1 MKIEIRARDG
11 LARGGTLVLDDLR
24 LPSPAA
30 AETAALFPSLGL
42 RSHENVPLAAGEA
55 FVRAWL
61 VPGEEPHAVH
71 PASTEPVPTGAVL
84 MVANWHTALADPA
97 AYVRFIVALKERL
110 PLDAPWYAPAAAL
123 PSNAALLAWTGFDL
137 FDYTGPDL
145 ATSRSRFLMPEGGF
159 SADALESGV
168 CSCPGCAAGDLGMH
182 NRLALDRELAL
193 VRRFVH
199 DGRLRDL
206 VDARCRLD
214 ANLVAVLRLLDRRYA
229 FVERWTPVTG
239 PAPMRANSAEALGRP
254 EVRRFAER
262 VLERYRPAR
271 ADTVVLLP
279 CSARKPYSLS
289 RSHALFQG
297 AVRSRAHELIVTSP
311 LGIVPRELELC
322 YPAAHYDVPVT
333 GYWDAEEVAVI
344 AATLAA
350 YLSRHGFSRVIAH
363 LEGGALRVAEAAAR
377 EVGCTLEPTVV
388 DGRPTSD
395 ASLALLDASLDGSRR
410 QHEDP
415 LRGLALYQFDCEL
428 TSAGLRSRG
437 RYPNV
442 QYLRGRNPVFGIDA
456 EAGLLRP
463 TFEGWSL
470 LGNGYRVEIDD
481 FVPQGDV
488 LAPGVLD
495 ADPRIR
501 PGDEVLVVG
510 PSAYATGRA
519 AMSAG
524 EMLRSTRGVAV
535 RRRKVMKRERE
546 IMQKNPGGS
555 EAV

>member
-1 MKIEIRARDG
+1 MRIEIRARDG
-11 LARGGTLVLDDLR
+11 LGRGGTLVHGDLA
-24 LPSPAA
+24 LPSPAV
-30 AETAALFPSLGL
+30 AETDALFPSLGL
-42 RSHENVPLAAGEA
+42 RTLENVPLAAGET

-71 PASTEPVPTGAVL
+71 PADPGPVSPGAAL
-84 MVANWHTALADPA
+84 MVANWHTVLADPA
-97 AYVRFIVALKERL
+97 AYVRFLVALKERL
-110 PLDAPWYAPAAAL
+110 PPDAPWYAPAAAL
-123 PSNAALLAWTGFDL
+123 PSNAALLAWSGFDL
-137 FDYTGPDL
+137 FDYMGPDL
-145 ATSRSRFLMPEGGF
+145 ATARDRFLTTEGEF
-159 SADALESGV
+159 PADALEGGL
-168 CSCPGCAAGDLGMH
+168 CSCPGCASGDLGRH
-182 NRLALDRELAL
+182 NRLALDAELAL

-214 ANLVAVLRLLDRRYA
+214 ANAVAVMRLLDRRYA

-262 VLERYRPAR
+262 VLERYRPVR
-271 ADTVVLLP
+271 TDTVVLLP

-289 RSHALFQG
+289 RSHALFAS
-297 AVRSRAHELIVTSP
+297 AVRDRAHELIVTSP

-322 YPAAHYDVPVT
+322 YPAAQYDVPVT

-344 AATLAA
+344 AASLAS
-350 YLSRHGFSRVIAH
+350 YLERHGFSRVIAH
-363 LEGGALRVAEAAAR
+363 LEGGALRVAQVAAG
-377 EVGCTLEPTVV
+377 EVGCALEPTVV
-388 DGRPTSD
+388 DGRPTSE
-395 ASLALLDASLDGSRR
+395 ASLAELDAALDGSRR
-410 QHEDP
+410 QREDP
-415 LRGLALYQFDCEL
+415 LRGLALYQFDCDL
-428 TSAGLRSRG
+428 SPVGLRSRG

-456 EAGLLRP
+456 ASGLLRP

-470 LGNGYRVEIDD
+470 LGDGYRVEIDD

-524 EMLRSTRGVAV
+524 EMLRSARGVAV

-546 IMQKNPGGS
+546 
-555 EAV
+555 

>member
-1 MKIEIRARDG
+1 MRIEIRTRDG
-11 LARGGTLVLDDLR
+11 LARGGILVLGDLR
-24 LPSPAA
+24 LPSPTA
-30 AETAALFPSLGL
+30 AETDELFPSLRA
-42 RSHENVPLAAGEA
+42 RSQENVPLASGEA

-61 VPGEEPHAVH
+61 VTGEEPYAVH
-71 PASTEPVPTGAVL
+71 PSWPEPVPAGAAFL
-84 MVANWHTALADPA
+84 VANWHTALEDPA
-97 AYVRFIVALKERL
+97 AYVRYLVALKERL
-110 PLDAPWYAPAAAL
+110 PPDAPWYAPAAAL

-145 ATSRSRFLMPEGGF
+145 ATARNRFLVPEGDF
-159 SADALESGV
+159 PSDALDDGL
-168 CSCPGCAAGDLGMH
+168 CSCPGCSEGDLGLH
-182 NRLALDRELAL
+182 NRLGLDRELAL
-193 VRRFVH
+193 VRRFIR

-229 FVERWTPVTG
+229 FIERWTPVTG
-239 PAPMRANSAEALGRP
+239 PAPLRANSAEALARP

-262 VLERYRPAR
+262 VLERYGPIRT
-271 ADTVVLLP
+271 DTVVLLP

-289 RSHALFQG
+289 RSHALFAS

-322 YPAAHYDVPVT
+322 YPAAHYDVPVI

-350 YLSRHGFSRVIAH
+350 YLGRHGFSRVIAH
-363 LEGGALRVAEAAAR
+363 LEGGALRVAEVAAD
-377 EVGCTLEPTVV
+377 EVGCTLERTVV

-395 ASLALLDASLDGSRR
+395 ASLALLDAALDGNRR

-415 LRGLALYQFDCEL
+415 LRGLALYQFDREL
-428 TSAGLRSRG
+428 SSAGLRGRG
-437 RYPNV
+437 RYPNI

-456 EAGLLRP
+456 ESGLLRP

-470 LGNGYRVEIDD
+470 LGHGYRVEIDD

-510 PSAYATGRA
+510 PSACATGRA

-524 EMLRSTRGVAV
+524 EMLRSARGVAV

-546 IMQKNPGGS
+546 LLQKNPAGS

>member
-1 MKIEIRARDG
+1 MRIEIRARDG
-11 LARGGTLVLDDLR
+11 LARGGTLVHADR
-24 LPSPAA
+24 VLPSPGV

-42 RSHENVPLAAGEA
+42 RTLENVPLAAGES

-71 PASTEPVPTGAVL
+71 PADTGPVSPGAAL
-84 MVANWHTALADPA
+84 MVANWHTVLADPG
-97 AYVRFIVALKERL
+97 AYVRFLVALKERL
-110 PLDAPWYAPAAAL
+110 PPDAPWYAPAAAL
-123 PSNAALLAWTGFDL
+123 PSNAALLAWSGFDL
-137 FDYTGPDL
+137 FDYAGPDL
-145 ATSRSRFLMPEGGF
+145 ATARSRFLTTEGEF
-159 SADALESGV
+159 PADALESGL
-168 CSCPGCAAGDLGMH
+168 CSCPGCASGDLGVH
-182 NRLALDRELAL
+182 NRLALDSELAL

-214 ANLVAVLRLLDRRYA
+214 ANSVAVMRLLDRRYE

-262 VLERYRPAR
+262 VLKRYRPAR
-271 ADTVVLLP
+271 TDTVVLLP

-289 RSHALFQG
+289 RSHALFAS
-297 AVRSRAHELIVTSP
+297 AVRDRAHELIVTSP

-344 AATLAA
+344 AATLAS
-350 YLSRHGFSRVIAH
+350 YLERHGFSRVIAH
-363 LEGGALRVAEAAAR
+363 LEGGALRVAEVAAG
-377 EVGCTLEPTVV
+377 EVGCALEPTVV

-395 ASLALLDASLDGSRR
+395 ASLARLDAALDGSRR
-410 QHEDP
+410 QREDP

-428 TSAGLRSRG
+428 AAAGLRSRG

-456 EAGLLRP
+456 ASGLLRP

-470 LGNGYRVEIDD
+470 LGDGYRVEIDD

-524 EMLRSTRGVAV
+524 EMLRSARGVAV

-546 IMQKNPGGS
+546 
-555 EAV
+555 

>member
-11 LARGGTLVLDDLR
+11 LARGGNLVHGDLR
-24 LPSPAA
+24 LPSPGVAD
-30 AETAALFPSLGL
+30 TTALFPSLGL
-42 RSHENVPLAAGEA
+42 RAHENVPLAAGEA

-71 PASTEPVPTGAVL
+71 PAADGPVPSGAAL
-84 MVANWHTALADPA
+84 LVANWHTALADPA
-97 AYVRFIVALKERL
+97 AYVRFLVALKERL
-110 PLDAPWYAPAAAL
+110 PPDAPWYAPAAAL

-145 ATSRSRFLMPEGGF
+145 TTARGRFLLTEGEF
-159 SADALESGV
+159 PADALESGL
-168 CSCPGCAAGDLGMH
+168 CSCPGCAAGDLGLH
-182 NRLALDRELAL
+182 NRLALDRELAF

-214 ANLVAVLRLLDRRYA
+214 AASVAVVRLLDRRYA

-239 PAPMRANSAEALGRP
+239 PSPMRANSGEALGRP

-271 ADTVVLLP
+271 TDTVALLP

-289 RSHALFQG
+289 RSHGLFAG
-297 AVRSRAHELIVTSP
+297 AVRDRAHELIVTSP

-344 AATLAA
+344 AATLAS
-350 YLSRHGFSRVIAH
+350 YLGRHGFSRVIAH
-363 LEGGALRVAEAAAR
+363 LEGGALRVAEVAAG
-377 EVGCTLEPTVV
+377 EVGCALEPTVV

-395 ASLALLDASLDGSRR
+395 ASLGLLDAALDGCRR
-410 QHEDP
+410 QREEP

-428 TSAGLRSRG
+428 TSSGLRSRG

-456 EAGLLRP
+456 ASGLLRP
-463 TFEGWSL
+463 TFEGWTL
-470 LGNGYRVEIDD
+470 LGDGYRVEIDD

-488 LAPGVLD
+488 FAPGVLD

-546 IMQKNPGGS
+546 
-555 EAV
+555 

>member
-1 MKIEIRARDG
+1 MRIEIRARDG
-11 LARGGTLVLDDLR
+11 LARGGALVHGDLH
-24 LPSPAA
+24 LPFPCA
-30 AETAALFPSLGL
+30 AETAALFPSLRL
-42 RSHENVPLAAGEA
+42 RAHENVPLAAREA

-71 PASTEPVPTGAVL
+71 PAENGPVPTGAAL
-84 MVANWHTALADPA
+84 LIANWHTALADPA
-97 AYVRFIVALKERL
+97 AYVRFLVALKERL
-110 PLDAPWYAPAAAL
+110 PPDAPWYAPAAAL

-137 FDYTGPDL
+137 FDYSGTDL
-145 ATSRSRFLMPEGGF
+145 ATARSRFLVPEGEF
-159 SADALESGV
+159 PADALESGF
-168 CSCPGCAAGDLGMH
+168 CSCPGCAAADLGLH
-182 NRLALDRELAL
+182 NRIALDRELAL
-193 VRRFVH
+193 IRRFVH
-199 DGRLRDL
+199 EGRLRDL

-214 ANLVAVLRLLDRRYA
+214 ANSVAVMRLLDRQYA
-229 FVERWTPVTG
+229 FAERWTPVTG

-262 VLERYRPAR
+262 VLGRYRPAR
-271 ADTVVLLP
+271 TDTVVLLP

-289 RSHALFQG
+289 RSHALY
-297 AVRSRAHELIVTSP
+297 ASAIRSRAHELIVTSP

-333 GYWDAEEVAVI
+333 GYWDAEEIAVI
-344 AATLAA
+344 ADTLAR
-350 YLSRHGFSRVIAH
+350 YLDRHGFSRVITH
-363 LEGGALRVAEAAAR
+363 LEGGALRVAQVAAS

-395 ASLALLDASLDGSRR
+395 ASLALLDAALDGSRR
-410 QHEDP
+410 AHEDP

-428 TSAGLRSRG
+428 TSSGLRNRG
-437 RYPNV
+437 RYPRL

-456 EAGLLRP
+456 DAGLLRP

-470 LGNGYRVEIDD
+470 LGQGYRVEIDD

-488 LAPGVLD
+488 LAPGVID

-524 EMLRSTRGVAV
+524 EMLRSRHGVAV
-535 RRRKVMKRERE
+535 KRRKVMKRER
-546 IMQKNPGGS
+546 
-555 EAV
+555 V

>member
-1 MKIEIRARDG
+1 MRIEIRARDG
-11 LARGGTLVLDDLR
+11 LARGGTLVHGDLT
-24 LPSPAA
+24 LPSPGVS
-30 AETAALFPSLGL
+30 ETAALFPSLGL
-42 RSHENVPLAAGEA
+42 RTLENVPLAAGET

-71 PASTEPVPTGAVL
+71 PAETGPVSPGAAL

-97 AYVRFIVALKERL
+97 AYVRFLVALKERL
-110 PLDAPWYAPAAAL
+110 PPDAPWYAPAAVL
-123 PSNAALLAWTGFDL
+123 PSNAALLAWSGFDL

-145 ATSRSRFLMPEGGF
+145 ATSRGRFLLPEGEF
-159 SADALESGV
+159 PADALESGL
-168 CSCPGCAAGDLGMH
+168 CSCPGCAAGDLGLH

-214 ANLVAVLRLLDRRYA
+214 AASVAVVRLLDRRYA

-239 PAPMRANSAEALGRP
+239 PAPMRANSAEALARP

-271 ADTVVLLP
+271 TDTVVLLP

-289 RSHALFQG
+289 RSHTLFAS
-297 AVRSRAHELIVTSP
+297 AVRDRAHELIVTSP

-344 AATLAA
+344 AATLAS
-350 YLSRHGFSRVIAH
+350 YLERHGFARVIAH
-363 LEGGALRVAEAAAR
+363 LEGGALRVAEAAAAR
-377 EVGCTLEPTVV
+377 VGCALEPTVV
-388 DGRPTSD
+388 EGRPASE
-395 ASLALLDASLDGSRR
+395 ASLALLDAALDGSRR
-410 QHEDP
+410 QREDP

-428 TSAGLRSRG
+428 SSAGLRSRG

-456 EAGLLRP
+456 AAGLLRP

-470 LGNGYRVEIDD
+470 LGGGYRVEIDD

-524 EMLRSTRGVAV
+524 EMLRSARGVAV

-546 IMQKNPGGS
+546 
-555 EAV
+555 

>member
-1 MKIEIRARDG
+1 MRIEIRARDG
-11 LARGGTLVLDDLR
+11 LARGGTLVHGDLR
-24 LPSPAA
+24 IPCPVAI
-30 AETAALFPSLGL
+30 ETGALFPSLGL
-42 RSHENVPLAAGEA
+42 RTLENVPLAANEV

-71 PASTEPVPTGAVL
+71 PAWTEPVAEGAAL

-97 AYVRFIVALKERL
+97 AYVRYLVALKEQF
-110 PLDAPWYAPAAAL
+110 PPDAPWYAPAAAV

-137 FDYTGPDL
+137 FDYTGTDL
-145 ATSRSRFLMPEGGF
+145 ATSRRRFLLPEGEF
-159 SADALESGV
+159 PADALESGL
-168 CSCPGCAAGDLGMH
+168 CSCHGCAAADLGLH

-214 ANLVAVLRLLDRRYA
+214 AASVAVVRLLDRRYA
-229 FVERWTPVTG
+229 FVERWTPATG

-271 ADTVVLLP
+271 TDTVVLLP

-289 RSHALFQG
+289 RSHALFAG
-297 AVRSRAHELIVTSP
+297 AVRDRAHELIVTSP

-344 AATLAA
+344 AATLAS
-350 YLSRHGFSRVIAH
+350 YLERHGFSRVIAH
-363 LEGGALRVAEAAAR
+363 LEGGALRVAEAAAAQ
-377 EVGCTLEPTVV
+377 VGCALEPTVV

-395 ASLALLDASLDGSRR
+395 ASLGLLDAALDGCRR
-410 QHEDP
+410 QREDP

-456 EAGLLRP
+456 ASGLLRP

-470 LGNGYRVEIDD
+470 LGGGYRVEIDD

-546 IMQKNPGGS
+546 
-555 EAV
+555 

>member
-1 MKIEIRARDG
+1 MRIEIRARDG
-11 LARGGTLVLDDLR
+11 LGRGGTLVHGDLN
-24 LPSPAA
+24 LPSPGVAD
-30 AETAALFPSLGL
+30 TSALFPSLGL
-42 RSHENVPLAAGEA
+42 RTLENVPLAAGET

-71 PASTEPVPTGAVL
+71 PADTGPVSPGAAL
-84 MVANWHTALADPA
+84 MVANWHTVLADPA
-97 AYVRFIVALKERL
+97 AYVRFLVALKERL
-110 PLDAPWYAPAAAL
+110 PPDAPLYAPAAAL
-123 PSNAALLAWTGFDL
+123 PSNAALLAWSGFDL

-145 ATSRSRFLMPEGGF
+145 ATVRNRFLTTEGEF
-159 SADALESGV
+159 PADALESGI
-168 CSCPGCAAGDLGMH
+168 CSCPGCASGDLGRH
-182 NRLALDRELAL
+182 NRLALDSELAL

-199 DGRLRDL
+199 EGRLRDL

-214 ANLVAVLRLLDRRYA
+214 APSVAVMRLLDRRYA

-271 ADTVVLLP
+271 TDAVVLLP

-289 RSHALFQG
+289 RSHALFAS
-297 AVRSRAHELIVTSP
+297 AVRDRAHELIVTSP

-344 AATLAA
+344 AASLAS
-350 YLSRHGFSRVIAH
+350 YLERHGFSRVIAH
-363 LEGGALRVAEAAAR
+363 LEGGALRVAEVAAGT
-377 EVGCTLEPTVV
+377 VGCALEPTVV
-388 DGRPTSD
+388 DGRPTSE
-395 ASLALLDASLDGSRR
+395 ASLAQLDAALDGSRR
-410 QHEDP
+410 QREDP

-456 EAGLLRP
+456 ASGLLRP

-470 LGNGYRVEIDD
+470 LGDGYRVEIDD

-488 LAPGVLD
+488 LAPGVLN

-524 EMLRSTRGVAV
+524 EMLRSARGVAV
-535 RRRKVMKRERE
+535 RRRKVMKREC
-546 IMQKNPGGS
+546 K
-555 EAV
+555 